1 MAFCAMHVHVNKRFT
16 SCVWTSFII
25 KYFLPMELNI
35 TFFYKSKSLISL
47 IFGWCLYHRHKPQ
60 PIHTR
65 AVQTLDHD
73 LKWGCMRTF
82 ELLHFKLFCPTAR
95 NDSVRSV
102 CYTFGISSDL
112 KFVNLALYCAWVIT
126 GPNFTKL
133 NELLI
138 WWIIIMIIF
147 IAPYNRN
154 ITLRRFT

>member
-1 MAFCAMHVHVNKRFT
+1 MLTVFWYNLTQPWLFCAMHVHVNKRFT
-16 SCVWTSFII
+16 SCVWTSFIN

-102 CYTFGISSDL
+102 CYTFGISFWF
-112 KFVNLALYCAWVIT
+112 KVCEP
-126 GPNFTKL
+126 GPIL
-133 NELLI
+133 CLSYH
-138 WWIIIMIIF
+138 WS
-147 IAPYNRN
+147 
-154 ITLRRFT
+154 